1 MTRKLRKHG
10 IGCVLSLFGIAAM
23 AQGALIT
30 FDSPPAG
37 LTVNNFIQGSA
48 VVSTS
53 EITNQFES
61 LGVILSSATSNV
73 IGELPAAPYAVL
85 VNLTG
90 QAPSGTNG
98 IGAANSSN
106 ILDYTEDT
114 DIFLVVPGTT
124 TPAVTDS
131 ISIQG
136 DEIPL
141 PGTVTFTAY
150 DINGN
155 QIDSGSAPDTA
166 GGTYALSIAGIH
178 EFRIHSSSGTVAYD
192 NLSFDTPAA
201 PTSGGGSV
209 PEPATFGLI
218 GSGISA
224 LVLARSH
231 AITRSRKLFAGQR
244 TAQPGLREA

>member
-1 MTRKLRKHG
+1 
-10 IGCVLSLFGIAAM
+10 
-23 AQGALIT
+23 
-30 FDSPPAG
+30 
-37 LTVNNFIQGSA
+37 VNNFIQGSA

-61 LGVILSSATSNV
+61 LGVLLTSATSAV
-73 IGELPAAPYAVL
+73 PGELPAASYAVL
-85 VNLTG
+85 VDLTG

-98 IGAANSSN
+98 IGAANSLN
-106 ILDYTEDT
+106 DLDYTEDT

-136 DEIPL
+136 DEIPI

-155 QIDSGSAPDTA
+155 QIDSGTAPDTA

-201 PTSGGGSV
+201 PPSGNGAV

-218 GSGISA
+218 GFGIATLAVVRSGA
-224 LVLARSH
+224 
-231 AITRSRKLFAGQR
+231 TNRSRKRLAGQR
-244 TAQPGLREA
+244 TAQPGLRES